1 MVDGGIDLRDGLIRR
16 RMEHIGKV
24 LLFSSG
30 KGGVGKST
38 LSAASAVLLSSGGS
52 VGILD
57 LDLHGPSIPMMFGVR
72 KGMFRES
79 RTGLLPAKIDGIP
92 IMSIDMFARG
102 KGMPLRGMSK
112 VQTMKEMMAIT
123 DFGPLDTLVVD
134 LPPGT
139 GDEFLTA
146 LEMFRER
153 GGVVFVSQPSAVS
166 WNVTRRAV
174 ELAQEMKSGIYG
186 VVQNMGGPSKNIEK
200 DCARMHVKSLGHLAF
215 HYSIVD
221 RPVQK
226 LRGSGFMRDLKRV
239 LENASLL

>member
-1 MVDGGIDLRDGLIRR
+1 M
-16 RMEHIGKV
+16 
-24 LLFSSG
+24 LFTSG

-38 LSAASAVLLSSGGS
+38 LSAAAAYMLSSEGS

-57 LDLHGPSIPMMFGVR
+57 LDLHGPSIPLMFGVG

-79 RTGLLPAKIDGIP
+79 RTGLLPAKIGGIP
-92 IMSIDMFARG
+92 IMSVEMFARG
-102 KGMPLRGMSK
+102 KGMPLRGLSK
-112 VQTMKEMMAIT
+112 VQTMKDMMAIT

-153 GGVVFVSQPSAVS
+153 GGVIFVSQPSAVS

-174 ELAQEMKSGIYG
+174 ELAKEMKSEIYG
-186 VVQNMGGPSKNIEK
+186 VVQNMGGPSKQIEK
-200 DCARMHVKSLGHLAF
+200 DCARMHVKSLGHIAF

-226 LRGSGFMRDLKRV
+226 LKGSGFMRDLRKV
-239 LENASLL
+239 LGSASLL

>member
-1 MVDGGIDLRDGLIRR
+1 
-16 RMEHIGKV
+16 MEHIGRVV
-24 LLFSSG
+24 LFMSG

-38 LSAASAVLLSSGGS
+38 LSAAAAYLLSSEGS

-79 RTGLLPAKIDGIP
+79 RTGLLPAKIGGIP
-92 IMSIDMFARG
+92 IMSMDMFARG
-102 KGMPLRGMSK
+102 KGMPLRGYGK
-112 VQTMKEMMAIT
+112 VQTMIDMMAIT

-146 LEMFRER
+146 LELFGEK

-174 ELAQEMKSGIYG
+174 ELAREMKSGIYG
-186 VVQNMGGPSKNIEK
+186 VVQNMGGPSKMIDR
-200 DCARMHVKSLGHLAF
+200 DCARMRVKSLGHIAF

-226 LRGSGFMRDLKRV
+226 LRGTGFMRDMKKV
-239 LENASLL
+239 LENASLV